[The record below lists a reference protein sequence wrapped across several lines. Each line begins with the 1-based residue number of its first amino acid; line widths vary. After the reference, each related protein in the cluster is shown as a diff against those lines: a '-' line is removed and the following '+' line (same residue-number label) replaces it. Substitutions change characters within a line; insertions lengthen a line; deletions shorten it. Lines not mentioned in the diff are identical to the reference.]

1 MEADLL
7 KALLSSPLFGGGT
20 VAGAIV
26 GILYLLRKGYMTL
39 KADAAT
45 TDAMT
50 TSLNSQ
56 AQVIAML
63 RDEVARL
70 SAQVQTMQETV
81 AKQSEE
87 RRKLMDQLIR
97 AERELAQCKG
107 DDNVQIQQSL

>member
-1 MEADLL
+1 MDDDLL
-7 KALLSSPLFGGGT
+7 KQLLSSPLFGGGT

-26 GILYLLRKGYMTL
+26 GTLYLLRKGYTTL

-56 AQVIAML
+56 SEVIKML
-63 RDEVARL
+63 REEVARL
-70 SAQVQTMQETV
+70 AQQVKALQETV

-87 RRKLMDQLIR
+87 RRNLTDKLILVQ
-97 AERELAQCKG
+97 RELAKCKG
-107 DDNVQIQQSL
+107 EANVPTKSTQ